1 MLIKMTI
8 LKTVFTAFLL
18 LIFSSLTTAQT
29 VGLSLDKLKT
39 AVSTSRGTPQYRSPF
54 FVKNLFENVDNQ
66 SISLEKPKQIPS
78 VFSVEALPF
87 FCKIEYKMGLNKKM
101 PIKFR
106 LGDVQYVDELEGK
119 H

>member
-1 MLIKMTI
+1 MVIIKFV
-8 LKTVFTAFLL
+8 LAAFCLFLL
-18 LIFSSLTTAQT
+18 SNLTTAQT

-39 AVSTSRGTPQYRSPF
+39 AASSVGMPPQYSS
-54 FVKNLFENVDNQ
+54 LFLKKIAIKKLDNQ
-66 SISLEKPKQIPS
+66 SITSNQPTKVPS
-78 VFSVEALPF
+78 IFSVEALPF
-87 FCKIEYKMGLNKKM
+87 FCKIEYKMGLNKKL